1 MWCYDPALFRRRSR
15 AAHNEEALSSYFQ
28 ARSFLAT
35 AGTPATSVRRDVL
48 YNNCA
53 CGHYGTVSDF
63 DIAKYHT
70 MCTQP
75 DIVADHYRTGLM
87 ALDPDRMS

>member
-28 ARSFLAT
+28 APQLLRYRRYT
-35 AGTPATSVRRDVL
+35 RDKCVRRDVI
-48 YNNCA
+48 YNKCA
-53 CGHYGTVSDF
+53 CGHYGTVCDF
-63 DIAKYHT
+63 DIAKHHT

-75 DIVADHYRTGLM
+75 NIVADHYRTGLM
-87 ALDPDRMS
+87 ALDPVG